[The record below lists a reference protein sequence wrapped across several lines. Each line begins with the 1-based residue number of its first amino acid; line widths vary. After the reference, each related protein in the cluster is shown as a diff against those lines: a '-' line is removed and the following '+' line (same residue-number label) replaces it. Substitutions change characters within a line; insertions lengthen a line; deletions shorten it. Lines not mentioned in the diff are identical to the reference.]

1 MIYKTP
7 LRLTTLHF
15 EQRFLIDDV
24 TFITTSP
31 YIHPTLKSGVSSQ
44 SFDYTCYLSVS
55 PAQIYSAVSI
65 SGPLSVMAM
74 LCSK

>member
-24 TFITTSP
+24 TFKTGSP
-31 YIHPTLKSGVSSQ
+31 YIQPYLASQ
-44 SFDYTCYLSVS
+44 GIQPKV
-55 PAQIYSAVSI
+55 
-65 SGPLSVMAM
+65 
-74 LCSK
+74 